1 MAGFREQEGVRPQGA
16 GGTDEAGDGG
26 GGGGV
31 GGEAGSHAE
40 ELGLIPCDS
49 REWTG

>member
-16 GGTDEAGDGG
+16 GGADEAGDGG
-26 GGGGV
+26 G
-31 GGEAGSHAE
+31 AGSHAE